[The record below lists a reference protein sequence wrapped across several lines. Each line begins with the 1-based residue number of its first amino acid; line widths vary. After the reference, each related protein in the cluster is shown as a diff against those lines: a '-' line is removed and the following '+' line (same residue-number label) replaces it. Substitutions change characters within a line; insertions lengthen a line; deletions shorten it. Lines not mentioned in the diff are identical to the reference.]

1 MSLLR
6 LRVEAPVKP
15 TESQAKVEDG
25 IKKIFPTLKLR
36 LTGNLIVG
44 ESRRPEALERLH
56 QKLRLQ
62 AIRDSARK
70 VLRDR
75 REGNRLRFMLNK
87 QAATVS
93 KVSFTDGESPLGPI
107 TVTIES
113 SDLERVIN
121 YLAPKT
127 RAGKPV
133 KEIKLKDIKSN

>member
-1 MSLLR
+1 MLK

-15 TESQAKVEDG
+15 TESQAKVEEA

-36 LTGNLIVG
+36 STGDLIVG
-44 ESRRPEALERLH
+44 ESGRPEALERLH

-75 REGNRLRFMLNK
+75 REDNRLRFMLNK

-93 KVSFTDGESPLGPI
+93 RVSFTDGESPLGPI

-113 SDLERVIN
+113 SDLEKVID

-127 RAGKPV
+127 HEGKPV
-133 KEIKLKDIKSN
+133 KEIKLEEIKSN

>member
-1 MSLLR
+1 LLR

-15 TESQAKVEDG
+15 TESRAKVEEG
-25 IKKIFPTLKLR
+25 IKNIFPTLKLK

-44 ESRRPEALERLH
+44 ESRRPEALEKLH

-62 AIRDSARK
+62 TIRDSARK
-70 VLRDR
+70 ILRNQ

-87 QAATVS
+87 QVATIS

-113 SDLERVIN
+113 SDLERVID
-121 YLAPKT
+121 YLAPRT
-127 RAGKPV
+127 HEGKPV
-133 KEIKLKDIKSN
+133 KEVKLEELKSN

>member
-1 MSLLR
+1 MLR

-15 TESQAKVEDG
+15 TESRAKVEEG
-25 IKKIFPTLKLR
+25 IKKIFPALKLR
-36 LTGNLIVG
+36 PTGNLVVG

-70 VLRDR
+70 VLRDQ
-75 REGNRLRFMLNK
+75 REGNRLHFMLNK

-93 KVSFTDGESPLGPI
+93 KVSFTDGDSPLGPI

-113 SDLERVIN
+113 SDLERVID
-121 YLAPKT
+121 YLAPRT
-127 RAGKPV
+127 REGKPV
-133 KEIKLKDIKSN
+133 KEVKLEELKSN